1 MSMITI
7 RNLQF
12 QYDAAPEINALYGID
27 LEIRKGECIVLTGES
42 GCGKT
47 TLTRC
52 LNGLIPNF
60 FEGTLTGEILYEGV
74 PVNKLEQYELSRKI
88 GTVFQ
93 DSRSQF
99 FAVNTTDEVA
109 FGCENLAFPTERI
122 NQNVDAAFSRMNID
136 VLRDR
141 SLFGLSSGE
150 KQRLAVASI
159 YAMDTDVI
167 VLDEPT
173 ANLDGE
179 TIQNLR
185 ELLFTLKAEGKT
197 LIISEHRLSW
207 LGGIADR
214 YVYMRKGRIEK
225 IWGAAEA
232 ACLSPDVLREYGLRS
247 IQNVLFPTRKTPARS
262 DANELTCQNLCIYY
276 GKQEIIHDLNFHF
289 TWGEEGRI
297 IGIVGANGSGKTT
310 FSKVLCGLMAPRTGK
325 IHLNG
330 KKMTHRELL
339 KKTYF
344 VMQDADYQLFTE
356 SVTHEMELA
365 ARKNKQKNV
374 RSSKEETTNIL
385 DRFGL
390 AEYSERHPLSLSGG
404 QKQRVTIAA
413 SIAAKSDILVLD
425 EPTSG
430 LDGRNMLR
438 LKNILRELKK
448 QGMLIFIV
456 THDAEFLEG
465 LTDELLTISNKEE
478 NMDKREKQQS
488 PLRGILQFASQRKGL
503 LRISVILSVLSS
515 AFGMVPYAAVA
526 VLLGKAL
533 DNALT
538 IEWAVSL
545 TLVAL
550 AGYFLKHFL
559 YSKSTLCSHKA
570 AYEIIQNIRCAIMR
584 KMSKMSMGTIQEKS
598 SGEFKQLV
606 IDDSGS
612 FVPTSVTAGEF
623 TIFAKTGPAVI
634 KKAGVVVEHTDF
646 VGKYPLTPGRT
657 LSALELSLIP
667 KLPEWY
673 IIPPEVVDIC
683 KHAQKTTGR
692 PMQMRNFLLRGP
704 AGTGKTMGAKAIA
717 AGLGLPYMKYTCSA
731 NTEIFDFTGM
741 IFPETDAVSTG
752 SPELDR
758 EREILKSMG
767 GISYANVAKLMRF
780 PDLDDMDYDPAGVYQ
795 ALTGVENLAATVQD
809 CMSVVLEKV
818 TEKVQALSKRAE
830 TCQSSGQNYTY
841 VETDFVKA
849 LKHGYLVEVQEPSTI
864 IQPGVLVGL
873 NSLLEQEGSIT
884 LPTGEIIRRHPDT
897 VVIVTTNV
905 SYEGCRQMNQSVVD
919 RMSLV
924 KDIELPEPEVMV
936 QRAMAVTGCADE
948 YLVSQMV
955 QVVND
960 MADYC
965 RKNSITDGACGM
977 RSLIDWVIS
986 AEISGDPYLSAKYTV
1001 ISKATADEE
1010 DREAL
1015 ITTILDPMFA
1025 PKRKRTSA

>member
-1 MSMITI
+1 MSVSIN
-7 RNLQF
+7 NLFNYSRSLPVPFDTMTNKKVKVASMYGAKTESTLCGSVIKAVHAMCRCMNGTGEGAVGQIDTNKSVAEYKSSVGPDAYHLVVF
-12 QYDAAPEINALYGID
+12 DAASGSALASVYD
-27 LEIRKGECIVLTGES
+27 KNTE
-42 GCGKT
+42 
-47 TLTRC
+47 
-52 LNGLIPNF
+52 LI
-60 FEGTLTGEILYEGV
+60 
-74 PVNKLEQYELSRKI
+74 EQY
-88 GTVFQ
+88 VAHP
-93 DSRSQF
+93 SQRDGAAIF
-99 FAVNTTDEVA
+99 FA
-109 FGCENLAFPTERI
+109 
-122 NQNVDAAFSRMNID
+122 
-136 VLRDR
+136 
-141 SLFGLSSGE
+141 
-150 KQRLAVASI
+150 
-159 YAMDTDVI
+159 
-167 VLDEPT
+167 
-173 ANLDGE
+173 
-179 TIQNLR
+179 
-185 ELLFTLKAEGKT
+185 
-197 LIISEHRLSW
+197 
-207 LGGIADR
+207 
-214 YVYMRKGRIEK
+214 
-225 IWGAAEA
+225 
-232 ACLSPDVLREYGLRS
+232 
-247 IQNVLFPTRKTPARS
+247 
-262 DANELTCQNLCIYY
+262 
-276 GKQEIIHDLNFHF
+276 
-289 TWGEEGRI
+289 
-297 IGIVGANGSGKTT
+297 
-310 FSKVLCGLMAPRTGK
+310 LMPF
-325 IHLNG
+325 L
-330 KKMTHRELL
+330 M
-339 KKTYF
+339 
-344 VMQDADYQLFTE
+344 
-356 SVTHEMELA
+356 S
-365 ARKNKQKNV
+365 
-374 RSSKEETTNIL
+374 
-385 DRFGL
+385 
-390 AEYSERHPLSLSGG
+390 
-404 QKQRVTIAA
+404 
-413 SIAAKSDILVLD
+413 
-425 EPTSG
+425 
-430 LDGRNMLR
+430 
-438 LKNILRELKK
+438 
-448 QGMLIFIV
+448 
-456 THDAEFLEG
+456 DAEF
-465 LTDELLTISNKEE
+465 DETFQEYYDQFIAGYPDMAKATES
-478 NMDKREKQQS
+478 MA
-488 PLRGILQFASQRKGL
+488 ILC
-503 LRISVILSVLSS
+503 
-515 AFGMVPYAAVA
+515 
-526 VLLGKAL
+526 
-533 DNALT
+533 DNAYRRIKDDTCPAHINITVDKSGNLMR
-538 IEWAVSL
+538 VSQ
-545 TLVAL
+545 
-550 AGYFLKHFL
+550 G
-559 YSKSTLCSHKA
+559 
-570 AYEIIQNIRCAIMR
+570 
-584 KMSKMSMGTIQEKS
+584 
-598 SGEFKQLV
+598 QL
-606 IDDSGS
+606 DSGS

-646 VGKYPLTPGRT
+646 VGKYALTPGRT

-752 SPELDR
+752 SSELDR

-767 GISYANVAKLMRF
+767 GISYANVAKLMRL

-830 TCQSSGQNYTY
+830 NRQSSGQNYTY

-905 SYEGCRQMNQSVVD
+905 SYEGCRSMNQSVVD

>member
-1 MSMITI
+1 MSVSIN
-7 RNLQF
+7 NLFNYSRSLPVPFDTMTNKKVKVASMYGAKTESTLCGSVIKAVHAMCRCMNGTGEGAVGQIDTNKSVAEYKSSVGPDAYHLVVF
-12 QYDAAPEINALYGID
+12 DAASGSALASVYD
-27 LEIRKGECIVLTGES
+27 KNTE
-42 GCGKT
+42 
-47 TLTRC
+47 
-52 LNGLIPNF
+52 LI
-60 FEGTLTGEILYEGV
+60 
-74 PVNKLEQYELSRKI
+74 EQY
-88 GTVFQ
+88 VAHP
-93 DSRSQF
+93 SQRDGAAIF
-99 FAVNTTDEVA
+99 FA
-109 FGCENLAFPTERI
+109 
-122 NQNVDAAFSRMNID
+122 
-136 VLRDR
+136 
-141 SLFGLSSGE
+141 
-150 KQRLAVASI
+150 
-159 YAMDTDVI
+159 
-167 VLDEPT
+167 
-173 ANLDGE
+173 
-179 TIQNLR
+179 
-185 ELLFTLKAEGKT
+185 
-197 LIISEHRLSW
+197 
-207 LGGIADR
+207 
-214 YVYMRKGRIEK
+214 
-225 IWGAAEA
+225 
-232 ACLSPDVLREYGLRS
+232 
-247 IQNVLFPTRKTPARS
+247 
-262 DANELTCQNLCIYY
+262 
-276 GKQEIIHDLNFHF
+276 
-289 TWGEEGRI
+289 
-297 IGIVGANGSGKTT
+297 
-310 FSKVLCGLMAPRTGK
+310 LMPF
-325 IHLNG
+325 L
-330 KKMTHRELL
+330 M
-339 KKTYF
+339 
-344 VMQDADYQLFTE
+344 
-356 SVTHEMELA
+356 S
-365 ARKNKQKNV
+365 
-374 RSSKEETTNIL
+374 
-385 DRFGL
+385 
-390 AEYSERHPLSLSGG
+390 
-404 QKQRVTIAA
+404 
-413 SIAAKSDILVLD
+413 
-425 EPTSG
+425 
-430 LDGRNMLR
+430 
-438 LKNILRELKK
+438 
-448 QGMLIFIV
+448 
-456 THDAEFLEG
+456 DAEF
-465 LTDELLTISNKEE
+465 DETFQEYYDQFIAGYPDMAKATES
-478 NMDKREKQQS
+478 MA
-488 PLRGILQFASQRKGL
+488 ILC
-503 LRISVILSVLSS
+503 
-515 AFGMVPYAAVA
+515 
-526 VLLGKAL
+526 
-533 DNALT
+533 DNAYRRIKDDTCPAHINITVDKSGNLMR
-538 IEWAVSL
+538 VSQ
-545 TLVAL
+545 
-550 AGYFLKHFL
+550 G
-559 YSKSTLCSHKA
+559 
-570 AYEIIQNIRCAIMR
+570 
-584 KMSKMSMGTIQEKS
+584 
-598 SGEFKQLV
+598 QL
-606 IDDSGS
+606 DSGS

-752 SPELDR
+752 SSELDR

-767 GISYANVAKLMRF
+767 GISYANVAKLMRL

-830 TCQSSGQNYTY
+830 NRQSSGQNYTY

-977 RSLIDWVIS
+977 RSLIDWAIS

>member
-1 MSMITI
+1 MSVSIN
-7 RNLQF
+7 NLF
-12 QYDAAPEINALYGID
+12 NY
-27 LEIRKGECIVLTGES
+27 
-42 GCGKT
+42 
-47 TLTRC
+47 
-52 LNGLIPNF
+52 
-60 FEGTLTGEILYEGV
+60 
-74 PVNKLEQYELSRKI
+74 
-88 GTVFQ
+88 
-93 DSRSQF
+93 SRSLPVPF
-99 FAVNTTDEVA
+99 DTMTNKKV
-109 FGCENLAFPTERI
+109 
-122 NQNVDAAFSRMNID
+122 
-136 VLRDR
+136 
-141 SLFGLSSGE
+141 
-150 KQRLAVASI
+150 KVASM
-159 YAMDTDVI
+159 YGA
-167 VLDEPT
+167 
-173 ANLDGE
+173 
-179 TIQNLR
+179 
-185 ELLFTLKAEGKT
+185 KT
-197 LIISEHRLSW
+197 E
-207 LGGIADR
+207 
-214 YVYMRKGRIEK
+214 
-225 IWGAAEA
+225 
-232 ACLSPDVLREYGLRS
+232 
-247 IQNVLFPTRKTPARS
+247 
-262 DANELTCQNLCIYY
+262 
-276 GKQEIIHDLNFHF
+276 
-289 TWGEEGRI
+289 
-297 IGIVGANGSGKTT
+297 
-310 FSKVLCGLMAPRTGK
+310 
-325 IHLNG
+325 
-330 KKMTHRELL
+330 
-339 KKTYF
+339 
-344 VMQDADYQLFTE
+344 
-356 SVTHEMELA
+356 
-365 ARKNKQKNV
+365 
-374 RSSKEETTNIL
+374 
-385 DRFGL
+385 
-390 AEYSERHPLSLSGG
+390 
-404 QKQRVTIAA
+404 
-413 SIAAKSDILVLD
+413 
-425 EPTSG
+425 
-430 LDGRNMLR
+430 
-438 LKNILRELKK
+438 
-448 QGMLIFIV
+448 
-456 THDAEFLEG
+456 
-465 LTDELLTISNKEE
+465 
-478 NMDKREKQQS
+478 
-488 PLRGILQFASQRKGL
+488 
-503 LRISVILSVLSS
+503 
-515 AFGMVPYAAVA
+515 
-526 VLLGKAL
+526 
-533 DNALT
+533 
-538 IEWAVSL
+538 
-545 TLVAL
+545 
-550 AGYFLKHFL
+550 
-559 YSKSTLCSHKA
+559 STLCGSVIKA
-570 AYEIIQNIRCAIMR
+570 VHAMCRCMN
-584 KMSKMSMGTIQEKS
+584 GTGEGAVGQIDTNKSVAEYKS
-598 SGEFKQLV
+598 SVGPDAYHLVVFDAASGSALASVYDKNTELIEQYVAHPSQRDGAAIFFALMPFLMSDVEFDETFQEYYDQFIAGYPDMAKATESMAILCDNAYRRIKDDTCPAHINITVDKSGNLMRVSQGQL
-606 IDDSGS
+606 DSGS

-752 SPELDR
+752 CSELDR

-767 GISYANVAKLMRF
+767 GISYANVAKLMRL

-809 CMSVVLEKV
+809 CLSVVLEKV

-830 TCQSSGQNYTY
+830 NRQSSGQNYTY

>member
-1 MSMITI
+1 MSVSIN
-7 RNLQF
+7 NLFNYSRSLPVPFDTMTNKKVKVASMYGAKTEATLCGSVIKAVHAMCRGMNGTGEGAGGQIDANKSVAEYKSSVGPDAYHLVVF
-12 QYDAAPEINALYGID
+12 DAASGSALASVYD
-27 LEIRKGECIVLTGES
+27 KNTE
-42 GCGKT
+42 
-47 TLTRC
+47 
-52 LNGLIPNF
+52 LI
-60 FEGTLTGEILYEGV
+60 
-74 PVNKLEQYELSRKI
+74 EQY
-88 GTVFQ
+88 VAHP
-93 DSRSQF
+93 SQRDGAAIF
-99 FAVNTTDEVA
+99 FA
-109 FGCENLAFPTERI
+109 
-122 NQNVDAAFSRMNID
+122 
-136 VLRDR
+136 
-141 SLFGLSSGE
+141 
-150 KQRLAVASI
+150 
-159 YAMDTDVI
+159 
-167 VLDEPT
+167 
-173 ANLDGE
+173 
-179 TIQNLR
+179 
-185 ELLFTLKAEGKT
+185 
-197 LIISEHRLSW
+197 
-207 LGGIADR
+207 
-214 YVYMRKGRIEK
+214 
-225 IWGAAEA
+225 
-232 ACLSPDVLREYGLRS
+232 
-247 IQNVLFPTRKTPARS
+247 
-262 DANELTCQNLCIYY
+262 
-276 GKQEIIHDLNFHF
+276 
-289 TWGEEGRI
+289 
-297 IGIVGANGSGKTT
+297 
-310 FSKVLCGLMAPRTGK
+310 LMPF
-325 IHLNG
+325 L
-330 KKMTHRELL
+330 M
-339 KKTYF
+339 
-344 VMQDADYQLFTE
+344 
-356 SVTHEMELA
+356 S
-365 ARKNKQKNV
+365 
-374 RSSKEETTNIL
+374 
-385 DRFGL
+385 
-390 AEYSERHPLSLSGG
+390 
-404 QKQRVTIAA
+404 
-413 SIAAKSDILVLD
+413 
-425 EPTSG
+425 
-430 LDGRNMLR
+430 
-438 LKNILRELKK
+438 
-448 QGMLIFIV
+448 
-456 THDAEFLEG
+456 DAEF
-465 LTDELLTISNKEE
+465 DETFQEYYDQFIAGYPDMAKATES
-478 NMDKREKQQS
+478 MA
-488 PLRGILQFASQRKGL
+488 ILC
-503 LRISVILSVLSS
+503 
-515 AFGMVPYAAVA
+515 
-526 VLLGKAL
+526 
-533 DNALT
+533 DNAYRRIKDDTCPAHINITVDKSGNLMR
-538 IEWAVSL
+538 VSQ
-545 TLVAL
+545 
-550 AGYFLKHFL
+550 G
-559 YSKSTLCSHKA
+559 
-570 AYEIIQNIRCAIMR
+570 QR
-584 KMSKMSMGTIQEKS
+584 
-598 SGEFKQLV
+598 
-606 IDDSGS
+606 DSGS
-612 FVPTSVTAGEF
+612 FVPSSVTAGEF

-634 KKAGVVVEHTDF
+634 KKADVVVEHTDF

-767 GISYANVAKLMRF
+767 GISYANVAKLLRL

-830 TCQSSGQNYTY
+830 NRQSSGQNYTY

-849 LKHGYLVEVQEPSTI
+849 VKHGYLVEVQEPSTI
-864 IQPGVLVGL
+864 NQPGVLVGL

-924 KDIELPEPEVMV
+924 KDIDLPEPEVMV

>member
-1 MSMITI
+1 MSVSIN
-7 RNLQF
+7 NLFNYSRSLPVPFDTMTNKKVKVASMYGAKTESTLCGSVIKAVHAMCRCMNGTGEGAVGQIDTNKSVAEYKSSVGPDAYHLVVF
-12 QYDAAPEINALYGID
+12 DAASGSALASVYD
-27 LEIRKGECIVLTGES
+27 KNTE
-42 GCGKT
+42 
-47 TLTRC
+47 
-52 LNGLIPNF
+52 LI
-60 FEGTLTGEILYEGV
+60 
-74 PVNKLEQYELSRKI
+74 EQY
-88 GTVFQ
+88 VAHP
-93 DSRSQF
+93 SQRDGAAIF
-99 FAVNTTDEVA
+99 FA
-109 FGCENLAFPTERI
+109 
-122 NQNVDAAFSRMNID
+122 
-136 VLRDR
+136 
-141 SLFGLSSGE
+141 
-150 KQRLAVASI
+150 
-159 YAMDTDVI
+159 
-167 VLDEPT
+167 
-173 ANLDGE
+173 
-179 TIQNLR
+179 
-185 ELLFTLKAEGKT
+185 
-197 LIISEHRLSW
+197 
-207 LGGIADR
+207 
-214 YVYMRKGRIEK
+214 
-225 IWGAAEA
+225 
-232 ACLSPDVLREYGLRS
+232 
-247 IQNVLFPTRKTPARS
+247 
-262 DANELTCQNLCIYY
+262 
-276 GKQEIIHDLNFHF
+276 
-289 TWGEEGRI
+289 
-297 IGIVGANGSGKTT
+297 
-310 FSKVLCGLMAPRTGK
+310 LMPF
-325 IHLNG
+325 L
-330 KKMTHRELL
+330 M
-339 KKTYF
+339 
-344 VMQDADYQLFTE
+344 
-356 SVTHEMELA
+356 S
-365 ARKNKQKNV
+365 
-374 RSSKEETTNIL
+374 
-385 DRFGL
+385 
-390 AEYSERHPLSLSGG
+390 
-404 QKQRVTIAA
+404 
-413 SIAAKSDILVLD
+413 
-425 EPTSG
+425 
-430 LDGRNMLR
+430 
-438 LKNILRELKK
+438 
-448 QGMLIFIV
+448 
-456 THDAEFLEG
+456 DAEF
-465 LTDELLTISNKEE
+465 DETFQEYYDQFIAGYPDMAKATES
-478 NMDKREKQQS
+478 MA
-488 PLRGILQFASQRKGL
+488 ILC
-503 LRISVILSVLSS
+503 
-515 AFGMVPYAAVA
+515 
-526 VLLGKAL
+526 
-533 DNALT
+533 DNAYRRIKDDTCPAHINITVDKSGNLMG
-538 IEWAVSL
+538 VSQ
-545 TLVAL
+545 
-550 AGYFLKHFL
+550 G
-559 YSKSTLCSHKA
+559 
-570 AYEIIQNIRCAIMR
+570 
-584 KMSKMSMGTIQEKS
+584 
-598 SGEFKQLV
+598 QL
-606 IDDSGS
+606 DSGS

-752 SPELDR
+752 SSELDR

-767 GISYANVAKLMRF
+767 GISYANVAKLMRL

-830 TCQSSGQNYTY
+830 NRQSSGQNYTY

>member
-1 MSMITI
+1 MSVSINNLFNYSRSLPVPFDTITNKKVKVASMYGAKTESTLCGSVI
-7 RNLQF
+7 KAVHAMCRCMNGTGEGAVGQIDTNKSVAEYKSSVGPDAYHLVVF
-12 QYDAAPEINALYGID
+12 DAASGSALASVYD
-27 LEIRKGECIVLTGES
+27 KNTE
-42 GCGKT
+42 
-47 TLTRC
+47 
-52 LNGLIPNF
+52 LI
-60 FEGTLTGEILYEGV
+60 
-74 PVNKLEQYELSRKI
+74 EQY
-88 GTVFQ
+88 VAHP
-93 DSRSQF
+93 SQRDGAAIF
-99 FAVNTTDEVA
+99 FA
-109 FGCENLAFPTERI
+109 
-122 NQNVDAAFSRMNID
+122 
-136 VLRDR
+136 
-141 SLFGLSSGE
+141 
-150 KQRLAVASI
+150 
-159 YAMDTDVI
+159 
-167 VLDEPT
+167 
-173 ANLDGE
+173 
-179 TIQNLR
+179 
-185 ELLFTLKAEGKT
+185 
-197 LIISEHRLSW
+197 
-207 LGGIADR
+207 
-214 YVYMRKGRIEK
+214 
-225 IWGAAEA
+225 
-232 ACLSPDVLREYGLRS
+232 
-247 IQNVLFPTRKTPARS
+247 
-262 DANELTCQNLCIYY
+262 
-276 GKQEIIHDLNFHF
+276 
-289 TWGEEGRI
+289 
-297 IGIVGANGSGKTT
+297 
-310 FSKVLCGLMAPRTGK
+310 LMPF
-325 IHLNG
+325 L
-330 KKMTHRELL
+330 M
-339 KKTYF
+339 
-344 VMQDADYQLFTE
+344 
-356 SVTHEMELA
+356 S
-365 ARKNKQKNV
+365 
-374 RSSKEETTNIL
+374 
-385 DRFGL
+385 
-390 AEYSERHPLSLSGG
+390 
-404 QKQRVTIAA
+404 
-413 SIAAKSDILVLD
+413 
-425 EPTSG
+425 
-430 LDGRNMLR
+430 
-438 LKNILRELKK
+438 
-448 QGMLIFIV
+448 
-456 THDAEFLEG
+456 DAEF
-465 LTDELLTISNKEE
+465 DETFQEYYDQFIAGYPDMAKATES
-478 NMDKREKQQS
+478 MA
-488 PLRGILQFASQRKGL
+488 ILC
-503 LRISVILSVLSS
+503 
-515 AFGMVPYAAVA
+515 
-526 VLLGKAL
+526 
-533 DNALT
+533 DNAYRRIKDDTCPAHINITVDKSGNLMR
-538 IEWAVSL
+538 VSQ
-545 TLVAL
+545 
-550 AGYFLKHFL
+550 G
-559 YSKSTLCSHKA
+559 
-570 AYEIIQNIRCAIMR
+570 
-584 KMSKMSMGTIQEKS
+584 
-598 SGEFKQLV
+598 QL
-606 IDDSGS
+606 DSGS

-752 SPELDR
+752 SLELDR

-767 GISYANVAKLMRF
+767 GISYANVAKLMRL

-830 TCQSSGQNYTY
+830 NRQSSGQNYTY

>member
-1 MSMITI
+1 MSVSIN
-7 RNLQF
+7 NLFNYSRSLPVPFDTMTNKKVKVASMYGAKTESTLCGSVIKAVHAMCRCMNGTGEGAVGQIDTNKGVAEYKSSVGPDAYHLVVF
-12 QYDAAPEINALYGID
+12 DAASGSALASVYD
-27 LEIRKGECIVLTGES
+27 KNTE
-42 GCGKT
+42 
-47 TLTRC
+47 
-52 LNGLIPNF
+52 LI
-60 FEGTLTGEILYEGV
+60 
-74 PVNKLEQYELSRKI
+74 EQY
-88 GTVFQ
+88 VAHP
-93 DSRSQF
+93 SQRDGAAIF
-99 FAVNTTDEVA
+99 FA
-109 FGCENLAFPTERI
+109 
-122 NQNVDAAFSRMNID
+122 
-136 VLRDR
+136 
-141 SLFGLSSGE
+141 
-150 KQRLAVASI
+150 
-159 YAMDTDVI
+159 
-167 VLDEPT
+167 
-173 ANLDGE
+173 
-179 TIQNLR
+179 
-185 ELLFTLKAEGKT
+185 
-197 LIISEHRLSW
+197 
-207 LGGIADR
+207 
-214 YVYMRKGRIEK
+214 
-225 IWGAAEA
+225 
-232 ACLSPDVLREYGLRS
+232 
-247 IQNVLFPTRKTPARS
+247 
-262 DANELTCQNLCIYY
+262 
-276 GKQEIIHDLNFHF
+276 
-289 TWGEEGRI
+289 
-297 IGIVGANGSGKTT
+297 
-310 FSKVLCGLMAPRTGK
+310 LMPF
-325 IHLNG
+325 L
-330 KKMTHRELL
+330 M
-339 KKTYF
+339 
-344 VMQDADYQLFTE
+344 
-356 SVTHEMELA
+356 S
-365 ARKNKQKNV
+365 
-374 RSSKEETTNIL
+374 
-385 DRFGL
+385 
-390 AEYSERHPLSLSGG
+390 
-404 QKQRVTIAA
+404 
-413 SIAAKSDILVLD
+413 
-425 EPTSG
+425 
-430 LDGRNMLR
+430 
-438 LKNILRELKK
+438 
-448 QGMLIFIV
+448 
-456 THDAEFLEG
+456 DAEF
-465 LTDELLTISNKEE
+465 DETFQEYYDQFIAGYPDMAKATES
-478 NMDKREKQQS
+478 MA
-488 PLRGILQFASQRKGL
+488 ILC
-503 LRISVILSVLSS
+503 
-515 AFGMVPYAAVA
+515 
-526 VLLGKAL
+526 
-533 DNALT
+533 DNAYRRIKDDTCPAHINITVDKSGNLMR
-538 IEWAVSL
+538 VSQ
-545 TLVAL
+545 
-550 AGYFLKHFL
+550 G
-559 YSKSTLCSHKA
+559 
-570 AYEIIQNIRCAIMR
+570 
-584 KMSKMSMGTIQEKS
+584 
-598 SGEFKQLV
+598 QL
-606 IDDSGS
+606 DSGS

-767 GISYANVAKLMRF
+767 GISYANVAKLMRL

-830 TCQSSGQNYTY
+830 NRQSSGQNYTY

-960 MADYC
+960 MVDYC

>member
-1 MSMITI
+1 MSVSIN
-7 RNLQF
+7 NLFNYSRSLPVPFDTMTNKKVKVASMYGAKTESTLCGSVIKAVHAVCRCMNGTGEGAVGQIDTNKSVAEYKSSVGPDAYHLVVF
-12 QYDAAPEINALYGID
+12 DAASGSALASVYD
-27 LEIRKGECIVLTGES
+27 KNTE
-42 GCGKT
+42 
-47 TLTRC
+47 
-52 LNGLIPNF
+52 LI
-60 FEGTLTGEILYEGV
+60 
-74 PVNKLEQYELSRKI
+74 EQY
-88 GTVFQ
+88 VAHP
-93 DSRSQF
+93 SQRDGAAIF
-99 FAVNTTDEVA
+99 FA
-109 FGCENLAFPTERI
+109 
-122 NQNVDAAFSRMNID
+122 
-136 VLRDR
+136 
-141 SLFGLSSGE
+141 
-150 KQRLAVASI
+150 
-159 YAMDTDVI
+159 
-167 VLDEPT
+167 
-173 ANLDGE
+173 
-179 TIQNLR
+179 
-185 ELLFTLKAEGKT
+185 
-197 LIISEHRLSW
+197 
-207 LGGIADR
+207 
-214 YVYMRKGRIEK
+214 
-225 IWGAAEA
+225 
-232 ACLSPDVLREYGLRS
+232 
-247 IQNVLFPTRKTPARS
+247 
-262 DANELTCQNLCIYY
+262 
-276 GKQEIIHDLNFHF
+276 
-289 TWGEEGRI
+289 
-297 IGIVGANGSGKTT
+297 
-310 FSKVLCGLMAPRTGK
+310 LMPF
-325 IHLNG
+325 L
-330 KKMTHRELL
+330 M
-339 KKTYF
+339 
-344 VMQDADYQLFTE
+344 
-356 SVTHEMELA
+356 S
-365 ARKNKQKNV
+365 
-374 RSSKEETTNIL
+374 
-385 DRFGL
+385 
-390 AEYSERHPLSLSGG
+390 
-404 QKQRVTIAA
+404 
-413 SIAAKSDILVLD
+413 
-425 EPTSG
+425 
-430 LDGRNMLR
+430 
-438 LKNILRELKK
+438 
-448 QGMLIFIV
+448 
-456 THDAEFLEG
+456 DAEF
-465 LTDELLTISNKEE
+465 DETFQAYYDQFIAGYPDMAKATES
-478 NMDKREKQQS
+478 MA
-488 PLRGILQFASQRKGL
+488 ILC
-503 LRISVILSVLSS
+503 
-515 AFGMVPYAAVA
+515 
-526 VLLGKAL
+526 
-533 DNALT
+533 DNAYRRIKDDTCPAHINITVDKSGNLMR
-538 IEWAVSL
+538 VSQ
-545 TLVAL
+545 
-550 AGYFLKHFL
+550 G
-559 YSKSTLCSHKA
+559 
-570 AYEIIQNIRCAIMR
+570 
-584 KMSKMSMGTIQEKS
+584 
-598 SGEFKQLV
+598 QL
-606 IDDSGS
+606 DSGS

-767 GISYANVAKLMRF
+767 GISYANVAKLLRL

-830 TCQSSGQNYTY
+830 NRQSSGQNYTY

>member
-1 MSMITI
+1 MSVSIN
-7 RNLQF
+7 NLF
-12 QYDAAPEINALYGID
+12 NY
-27 LEIRKGECIVLTGES
+27 
-42 GCGKT
+42 
-47 TLTRC
+47 
-52 LNGLIPNF
+52 
-60 FEGTLTGEILYEGV
+60 
-74 PVNKLEQYELSRKI
+74 
-88 GTVFQ
+88 
-93 DSRSQF
+93 SRSLPVPF
-99 FAVNTTDEVA
+99 DTMTNKKV
-109 FGCENLAFPTERI
+109 
-122 NQNVDAAFSRMNID
+122 
-136 VLRDR
+136 
-141 SLFGLSSGE
+141 
-150 KQRLAVASI
+150 KVASM
-159 YAMDTDVI
+159 YGA
-167 VLDEPT
+167 
-173 ANLDGE
+173 
-179 TIQNLR
+179 
-185 ELLFTLKAEGKT
+185 KT
-197 LIISEHRLSW
+197 E
-207 LGGIADR
+207 
-214 YVYMRKGRIEK
+214 
-225 IWGAAEA
+225 
-232 ACLSPDVLREYGLRS
+232 
-247 IQNVLFPTRKTPARS
+247 
-262 DANELTCQNLCIYY
+262 
-276 GKQEIIHDLNFHF
+276 
-289 TWGEEGRI
+289 
-297 IGIVGANGSGKTT
+297 
-310 FSKVLCGLMAPRTGK
+310 
-325 IHLNG
+325 
-330 KKMTHRELL
+330 
-339 KKTYF
+339 
-344 VMQDADYQLFTE
+344 
-356 SVTHEMELA
+356 
-365 ARKNKQKNV
+365 
-374 RSSKEETTNIL
+374 
-385 DRFGL
+385 
-390 AEYSERHPLSLSGG
+390 
-404 QKQRVTIAA
+404 
-413 SIAAKSDILVLD
+413 
-425 EPTSG
+425 
-430 LDGRNMLR
+430 
-438 LKNILRELKK
+438 
-448 QGMLIFIV
+448 
-456 THDAEFLEG
+456 
-465 LTDELLTISNKEE
+465 
-478 NMDKREKQQS
+478 
-488 PLRGILQFASQRKGL
+488 
-503 LRISVILSVLSS
+503 
-515 AFGMVPYAAVA
+515 
-526 VLLGKAL
+526 
-533 DNALT
+533 
-538 IEWAVSL
+538 
-545 TLVAL
+545 
-550 AGYFLKHFL
+550 
-559 YSKSTLCSHKA
+559 STLCGSVIKA
-570 AYEIIQNIRCAIMR
+570 VHAMCRCMN
-584 KMSKMSMGTIQEKS
+584 GTGEGAVGQIDTNKSVAEYKS
-598 SGEFKQLV
+598 SVGPDAYHLVVFDAASGSALASVYDKNTELIEQYVAHPSQRDGAAIFFALMPFLMSDVEFDETFQEYYDQFIAGYPDMAKATESMAILCDNAYRRIKDDTCPAHINITVDKSGNLMRVSQGQL
-606 IDDSGS
+606 DSGS

-704 AGTGKTMGAKAIA
+704 AGTGKTMGAKTIA

-752 SPELDR
+752 SSELDR

-767 GISYANVAKLMRF
+767 GISYANVAKLMRL
-780 PDLDDMDYDPAGVYQ
+780 PELDDMDYDPAGVYQ

-830 TCQSSGQNYTY
+830 NRQSSGQNYTY

-924 KDIELPEPEVMV
+924 KDIDLPEPEVMV

>member
-1 MSMITI
+1 MSVSIN
-7 RNLQF
+7 NLFNYSRSLPVPFDTMTNKKVKVASMYGAKTESTLCGSVIKAVHAMCRCMNGTGEGAVGQIDTNKSVAEYKSSVGPDAYHIVVF
-12 QYDAAPEINALYGID
+12 DAASGSALASVYD
-27 LEIRKGECIVLTGES
+27 KNTE
-42 GCGKT
+42 
-47 TLTRC
+47 
-52 LNGLIPNF
+52 LI
-60 FEGTLTGEILYEGV
+60 
-74 PVNKLEQYELSRKI
+74 EQY
-88 GTVFQ
+88 VAHP
-93 DSRSQF
+93 SQRDGAAIF
-99 FAVNTTDEVA
+99 FA
-109 FGCENLAFPTERI
+109 
-122 NQNVDAAFSRMNID
+122 
-136 VLRDR
+136 
-141 SLFGLSSGE
+141 
-150 KQRLAVASI
+150 
-159 YAMDTDVI
+159 
-167 VLDEPT
+167 
-173 ANLDGE
+173 
-179 TIQNLR
+179 
-185 ELLFTLKAEGKT
+185 
-197 LIISEHRLSW
+197 
-207 LGGIADR
+207 
-214 YVYMRKGRIEK
+214 
-225 IWGAAEA
+225 
-232 ACLSPDVLREYGLRS
+232 
-247 IQNVLFPTRKTPARS
+247 
-262 DANELTCQNLCIYY
+262 
-276 GKQEIIHDLNFHF
+276 
-289 TWGEEGRI
+289 
-297 IGIVGANGSGKTT
+297 
-310 FSKVLCGLMAPRTGK
+310 LMPF
-325 IHLNG
+325 L
-330 KKMTHRELL
+330 M
-339 KKTYF
+339 
-344 VMQDADYQLFTE
+344 
-356 SVTHEMELA
+356 S
-365 ARKNKQKNV
+365 
-374 RSSKEETTNIL
+374 
-385 DRFGL
+385 
-390 AEYSERHPLSLSGG
+390 
-404 QKQRVTIAA
+404 
-413 SIAAKSDILVLD
+413 
-425 EPTSG
+425 
-430 LDGRNMLR
+430 
-438 LKNILRELKK
+438 
-448 QGMLIFIV
+448 
-456 THDAEFLEG
+456 DAEF
-465 LTDELLTISNKEE
+465 DETFQEYYDQFIAGYPDMAKATES
-478 NMDKREKQQS
+478 MA
-488 PLRGILQFASQRKGL
+488 ILC
-503 LRISVILSVLSS
+503 
-515 AFGMVPYAAVA
+515 
-526 VLLGKAL
+526 
-533 DNALT
+533 DNAYRRIKDDTCPAHINITVDKSGNLMR
-538 IEWAVSL
+538 VSQ
-545 TLVAL
+545 
-550 AGYFLKHFL
+550 G
-559 YSKSTLCSHKA
+559 
-570 AYEIIQNIRCAIMR
+570 
-584 KMSKMSMGTIQEKS
+584 
-598 SGEFKQLV
+598 QL
-606 IDDSGS
+606 DSGS

-752 SPELDR
+752 SSELDR

-767 GISYANVAKLMRF
+767 GISYANVAKLLRL

-830 TCQSSGQNYTY
+830 NRQSSGQNYTY

>member
-1 MSMITI
+1 MSVSIN
-7 RNLQF
+7 NLFNYSRSLPVPFDTMTNKKVKVASMYGAKTESTLCGSVIKAVHAMCRCMNGTGEGAVGQIDTNKSVAEYKSSVGPDAYHLVVF
-12 QYDAAPEINALYGID
+12 DAASGSALASVYD
-27 LEIRKGECIVLTGES
+27 KNTE
-42 GCGKT
+42 
-47 TLTRC
+47 
-52 LNGLIPNF
+52 LI
-60 FEGTLTGEILYEGV
+60 
-74 PVNKLEQYELSRKI
+74 EQY
-88 GTVFQ
+88 VAHP
-93 DSRSQF
+93 SQRDGAAIF
-99 FAVNTTDEVA
+99 FA
-109 FGCENLAFPTERI
+109 
-122 NQNVDAAFSRMNID
+122 
-136 VLRDR
+136 
-141 SLFGLSSGE
+141 
-150 KQRLAVASI
+150 
-159 YAMDTDVI
+159 
-167 VLDEPT
+167 
-173 ANLDGE
+173 
-179 TIQNLR
+179 
-185 ELLFTLKAEGKT
+185 
-197 LIISEHRLSW
+197 
-207 LGGIADR
+207 
-214 YVYMRKGRIEK
+214 
-225 IWGAAEA
+225 
-232 ACLSPDVLREYGLRS
+232 
-247 IQNVLFPTRKTPARS
+247 
-262 DANELTCQNLCIYY
+262 
-276 GKQEIIHDLNFHF
+276 
-289 TWGEEGRI
+289 
-297 IGIVGANGSGKTT
+297 
-310 FSKVLCGLMAPRTGK
+310 LMPF
-325 IHLNG
+325 L
-330 KKMTHRELL
+330 M
-339 KKTYF
+339 
-344 VMQDADYQLFTE
+344 
-356 SVTHEMELA
+356 S
-365 ARKNKQKNV
+365 
-374 RSSKEETTNIL
+374 
-385 DRFGL
+385 
-390 AEYSERHPLSLSGG
+390 
-404 QKQRVTIAA
+404 
-413 SIAAKSDILVLD
+413 
-425 EPTSG
+425 
-430 LDGRNMLR
+430 
-438 LKNILRELKK
+438 
-448 QGMLIFIV
+448 
-456 THDAEFLEG
+456 DAEF
-465 LTDELLTISNKEE
+465 DETFQEYYDQFIAGYPDMAKATES
-478 NMDKREKQQS
+478 MA
-488 PLRGILQFASQRKGL
+488 ILC
-503 LRISVILSVLSS
+503 
-515 AFGMVPYAAVA
+515 
-526 VLLGKAL
+526 
-533 DNALT
+533 DNAYRRIKDDTCPAHINITVDKSGNLMR
-538 IEWAVSL
+538 VSQ
-545 TLVAL
+545 
-550 AGYFLKHFL
+550 G
-559 YSKSTLCSHKA
+559 
-570 AYEIIQNIRCAIMR
+570 
-584 KMSKMSMGTIQEKS
+584 
-598 SGEFKQLV
+598 QL
-606 IDDSGS
+606 DSGS

-646 VGKYPLTPGRT
+646 IGKYPLTPGRT

-830 TCQSSGQNYTY
+830 NRQSSGQNYTY

>member
-1 MSMITI
+1 MSVSIN
-7 RNLQF
+7 NLF
-12 QYDAAPEINALYGID
+12 NY
-27 LEIRKGECIVLTGES
+27 
-42 GCGKT
+42 
-47 TLTRC
+47 
-52 LNGLIPNF
+52 
-60 FEGTLTGEILYEGV
+60 
-74 PVNKLEQYELSRKI
+74 
-88 GTVFQ
+88 
-93 DSRSQF
+93 SRSLPVPF
-99 FAVNTTDEVA
+99 DTMTNKKV
-109 FGCENLAFPTERI
+109 
-122 NQNVDAAFSRMNID
+122 
-136 VLRDR
+136 
-141 SLFGLSSGE
+141 
-150 KQRLAVASI
+150 KVASM
-159 YAMDTDVI
+159 YGA
-167 VLDEPT
+167 
-173 ANLDGE
+173 
-179 TIQNLR
+179 
-185 ELLFTLKAEGKT
+185 KT
-197 LIISEHRLSW
+197 E
-207 LGGIADR
+207 
-214 YVYMRKGRIEK
+214 
-225 IWGAAEA
+225 
-232 ACLSPDVLREYGLRS
+232 
-247 IQNVLFPTRKTPARS
+247 
-262 DANELTCQNLCIYY
+262 
-276 GKQEIIHDLNFHF
+276 
-289 TWGEEGRI
+289 
-297 IGIVGANGSGKTT
+297 
-310 FSKVLCGLMAPRTGK
+310 
-325 IHLNG
+325 
-330 KKMTHRELL
+330 
-339 KKTYF
+339 
-344 VMQDADYQLFTE
+344 
-356 SVTHEMELA
+356 
-365 ARKNKQKNV
+365 
-374 RSSKEETTNIL
+374 
-385 DRFGL
+385 
-390 AEYSERHPLSLSGG
+390 
-404 QKQRVTIAA
+404 
-413 SIAAKSDILVLD
+413 
-425 EPTSG
+425 
-430 LDGRNMLR
+430 
-438 LKNILRELKK
+438 
-448 QGMLIFIV
+448 
-456 THDAEFLEG
+456 
-465 LTDELLTISNKEE
+465 
-478 NMDKREKQQS
+478 
-488 PLRGILQFASQRKGL
+488 
-503 LRISVILSVLSS
+503 
-515 AFGMVPYAAVA
+515 
-526 VLLGKAL
+526 
-533 DNALT
+533 
-538 IEWAVSL
+538 
-545 TLVAL
+545 
-550 AGYFLKHFL
+550 
-559 YSKSTLCSHKA
+559 STLCGSVIKA
-570 AYEIIQNIRCAIMR
+570 VHAMCRCMN
-584 KMSKMSMGTIQEKS
+584 GTGEGAVGQIDTNKSVAEYKS
-598 SGEFKQLV
+598 SVGPDAYHLVVFDAASGSALASVYDKNTELIEQYVAHPSQRDGAAIFFALMPFLMSDVEFDETFQEYYDQFIAGYPDMAKATESMAILCDNAYRRIKDDTCPAHINITVDKSGNLMRVSQGQL
-606 IDDSGS
+606 DSGS

-623 TIFAKTGPAVI
+623 TIFSKTGPAVI

-767 GISYANVAKLMRF
+767 GISYANVAKLMRL

-830 TCQSSGQNYTY
+830 NRQSSGQNYTY

-905 SYEGCRQMNQSVVD
+905 SYEGCRSMNQSVVD

>member
-1 MSMITI
+1 MSVSIN
-7 RNLQF
+7 NLFNYSRSLPVPFDTMTNKKVKVASMYGAKTESTLCGSVIKAVHAMCRCMNGTGEGAVGQIDTNKSVAEYKSSVGPDAYHLVVF
-12 QYDAAPEINALYGID
+12 DAASGSALASVYD
-27 LEIRKGECIVLTGES
+27 KNTE
-42 GCGKT
+42 
-47 TLTRC
+47 
-52 LNGLIPNF
+52 LI
-60 FEGTLTGEILYEGV
+60 
-74 PVNKLEQYELSRKI
+74 EQY
-88 GTVFQ
+88 VAHP
-93 DSRSQF
+93 SQRDGAAIF
-99 FAVNTTDEVA
+99 FA
-109 FGCENLAFPTERI
+109 
-122 NQNVDAAFSRMNID
+122 
-136 VLRDR
+136 
-141 SLFGLSSGE
+141 
-150 KQRLAVASI
+150 
-159 YAMDTDVI
+159 
-167 VLDEPT
+167 
-173 ANLDGE
+173 
-179 TIQNLR
+179 
-185 ELLFTLKAEGKT
+185 
-197 LIISEHRLSW
+197 
-207 LGGIADR
+207 
-214 YVYMRKGRIEK
+214 
-225 IWGAAEA
+225 
-232 ACLSPDVLREYGLRS
+232 
-247 IQNVLFPTRKTPARS
+247 
-262 DANELTCQNLCIYY
+262 
-276 GKQEIIHDLNFHF
+276 
-289 TWGEEGRI
+289 
-297 IGIVGANGSGKTT
+297 
-310 FSKVLCGLMAPRTGK
+310 LMPF
-325 IHLNG
+325 L
-330 KKMTHRELL
+330 M
-339 KKTYF
+339 
-344 VMQDADYQLFTE
+344 
-356 SVTHEMELA
+356 S
-365 ARKNKQKNV
+365 
-374 RSSKEETTNIL
+374 
-385 DRFGL
+385 
-390 AEYSERHPLSLSGG
+390 
-404 QKQRVTIAA
+404 
-413 SIAAKSDILVLD
+413 
-425 EPTSG
+425 
-430 LDGRNMLR
+430 
-438 LKNILRELKK
+438 
-448 QGMLIFIV
+448 
-456 THDAEFLEG
+456 DAEF
-465 LTDELLTISNKEE
+465 DETFQEYYDQFIAGYPDMAKATES
-478 NMDKREKQQS
+478 MA
-488 PLRGILQFASQRKGL
+488 ILC
-503 LRISVILSVLSS
+503 
-515 AFGMVPYAAVA
+515 
-526 VLLGKAL
+526 
-533 DNALT
+533 DNAYRRIKDDTCPAHINITVDKSGNLMR
-538 IEWAVSL
+538 VSQ
-545 TLVAL
+545 
-550 AGYFLKHFL
+550 G
-559 YSKSTLCSHKA
+559 
-570 AYEIIQNIRCAIMR
+570 
-584 KMSKMSMGTIQEKS
+584 
-598 SGEFKQLV
+598 QL
-606 IDDSGS
+606 DSGS

-683 KHAQKTTGR
+683 KHAQKITGR

-752 SPELDR
+752 SSELDR
-758 EREILKSMG
+758 ERDILKSMG
-767 GISYANVAKLMRF
+767 GISYANVAKLLRL
-780 PDLDDMDYDPAGVYQ
+780 PDLDDMDYDPVGVYQ

-830 TCQSSGQNYTY
+830 TRQSSGQNYTY

>member
-1 MSMITI
+1 MSVSIN
-7 RNLQF
+7 NLFNYSRSLPVPFDTMTNKKVKVASMYGAKTESTLCGSVIKAVHAMCRCMNGTGEGAVGQIDTNKSVAEYKSSVGPDAYHLVVF
-12 QYDAAPEINALYGID
+12 DAASGSALASVYD
-27 LEIRKGECIVLTGES
+27 KNTE
-42 GCGKT
+42 
-47 TLTRC
+47 
-52 LNGLIPNF
+52 LI
-60 FEGTLTGEILYEGV
+60 
-74 PVNKLEQYELSRKI
+74 EQY
-88 GTVFQ
+88 VAHP
-93 DSRSQF
+93 SQRDGAAIF
-99 FAVNTTDEVA
+99 FA
-109 FGCENLAFPTERI
+109 
-122 NQNVDAAFSRMNID
+122 
-136 VLRDR
+136 
-141 SLFGLSSGE
+141 
-150 KQRLAVASI
+150 
-159 YAMDTDVI
+159 
-167 VLDEPT
+167 
-173 ANLDGE
+173 
-179 TIQNLR
+179 
-185 ELLFTLKAEGKT
+185 
-197 LIISEHRLSW
+197 
-207 LGGIADR
+207 
-214 YVYMRKGRIEK
+214 
-225 IWGAAEA
+225 
-232 ACLSPDVLREYGLRS
+232 
-247 IQNVLFPTRKTPARS
+247 
-262 DANELTCQNLCIYY
+262 
-276 GKQEIIHDLNFHF
+276 
-289 TWGEEGRI
+289 
-297 IGIVGANGSGKTT
+297 
-310 FSKVLCGLMAPRTGK
+310 LMPF
-325 IHLNG
+325 L
-330 KKMTHRELL
+330 M
-339 KKTYF
+339 
-344 VMQDADYQLFTE
+344 
-356 SVTHEMELA
+356 S
-365 ARKNKQKNV
+365 
-374 RSSKEETTNIL
+374 
-385 DRFGL
+385 
-390 AEYSERHPLSLSGG
+390 
-404 QKQRVTIAA
+404 
-413 SIAAKSDILVLD
+413 
-425 EPTSG
+425 
-430 LDGRNMLR
+430 
-438 LKNILRELKK
+438 
-448 QGMLIFIV
+448 
-456 THDAEFLEG
+456 DAEF
-465 LTDELLTISNKEE
+465 DETFQEYYDQFIAGYPDMAKATES
-478 NMDKREKQQS
+478 MA
-488 PLRGILQFASQRKGL
+488 ILC
-503 LRISVILSVLSS
+503 
-515 AFGMVPYAAVA
+515 
-526 VLLGKAL
+526 
-533 DNALT
+533 DNAYRRIKDDTCPAHINITVDKSGNLMR
-538 IEWAVSL
+538 VSQ
-545 TLVAL
+545 
-550 AGYFLKHFL
+550 G
-559 YSKSTLCSHKA
+559 
-570 AYEIIQNIRCAIMR
+570 
-584 KMSKMSMGTIQEKS
+584 
-598 SGEFKQLV
+598 QL
-606 IDDSGS
+606 DSGS

-767 GISYANVAKLMRF
+767 GISYANVAKLMRL

-830 TCQSSGQNYTY
+830 NRQSSGQNYAY

>member
-1 MSMITI
+1 MSVSIN
-7 RNLQF
+7 NLFNYSRSLPVPFDTMTNKKVKVASMYGAKTESTLCGSVIKAVHAMCRCMNGTGEGAVGQIDTNKSVAEYKSSVGPDAYHLVVF
-12 QYDAAPEINALYGID
+12 DAASGSALASVYD
-27 LEIRKGECIVLTGES
+27 KNTE
-42 GCGKT
+42 
-47 TLTRC
+47 
-52 LNGLIPNF
+52 LI
-60 FEGTLTGEILYEGV
+60 
-74 PVNKLEQYELSRKI
+74 EQY
-88 GTVFQ
+88 VAHP
-93 DSRSQF
+93 SQRDGAAIF
-99 FAVNTTDEVA
+99 FA
-109 FGCENLAFPTERI
+109 
-122 NQNVDAAFSRMNID
+122 
-136 VLRDR
+136 
-141 SLFGLSSGE
+141 
-150 KQRLAVASI
+150 
-159 YAMDTDVI
+159 
-167 VLDEPT
+167 
-173 ANLDGE
+173 
-179 TIQNLR
+179 
-185 ELLFTLKAEGKT
+185 
-197 LIISEHRLSW
+197 
-207 LGGIADR
+207 
-214 YVYMRKGRIEK
+214 
-225 IWGAAEA
+225 
-232 ACLSPDVLREYGLRS
+232 
-247 IQNVLFPTRKTPARS
+247 
-262 DANELTCQNLCIYY
+262 
-276 GKQEIIHDLNFHF
+276 
-289 TWGEEGRI
+289 
-297 IGIVGANGSGKTT
+297 
-310 FSKVLCGLMAPRTGK
+310 LMPF
-325 IHLNG
+325 L
-330 KKMTHRELL
+330 M
-339 KKTYF
+339 
-344 VMQDADYQLFTE
+344 
-356 SVTHEMELA
+356 S
-365 ARKNKQKNV
+365 
-374 RSSKEETTNIL
+374 
-385 DRFGL
+385 
-390 AEYSERHPLSLSGG
+390 
-404 QKQRVTIAA
+404 
-413 SIAAKSDILVLD
+413 
-425 EPTSG
+425 
-430 LDGRNMLR
+430 
-438 LKNILRELKK
+438 
-448 QGMLIFIV
+448 
-456 THDAEFLEG
+456 DAEF
-465 LTDELLTISNKEE
+465 DETFQEYYDQFIAGYPDMAKATES
-478 NMDKREKQQS
+478 MA
-488 PLRGILQFASQRKGL
+488 ILC
-503 LRISVILSVLSS
+503 
-515 AFGMVPYAAVA
+515 
-526 VLLGKAL
+526 
-533 DNALT
+533 DNAYRRIKDDTCPAHINITVDKSGNLMR
-538 IEWAVSL
+538 VSQ
-545 TLVAL
+545 
-550 AGYFLKHFL
+550 G
-559 YSKSTLCSHKA
+559 
-570 AYEIIQNIRCAIMR
+570 
-584 KMSKMSMGTIQEKS
+584 
-598 SGEFKQLV
+598 QL
-606 IDDSGS
+606 DSGS

-704 AGTGKTMGAKAIA
+704 AGTGKTMGAKTIA

-752 SPELDR
+752 SSELDR

-767 GISYANVAKLMRF
+767 GISYANVAKLLRL

-830 TCQSSGQNYTY
+830 NRQSSGQNYTY

>member
-1 MSMITI
+1 MSVSIN
-7 RNLQF
+7 NLFNYSRSLPVPFDTMTNKKVKVASMYGAKTESTLCGSVIKAVHAICRCMNGTGEGAVGQIDTNKSVAEYKSSVGPDAYHLVVF
-12 QYDAAPEINALYGID
+12 DAASGSALASVYD
-27 LEIRKGECIVLTGES
+27 KNTE
-42 GCGKT
+42 
-47 TLTRC
+47 
-52 LNGLIPNF
+52 LI
-60 FEGTLTGEILYEGV
+60 
-74 PVNKLEQYELSRKI
+74 EQY
-88 GTVFQ
+88 VAHP
-93 DSRSQF
+93 SQRDGAAIF
-99 FAVNTTDEVA
+99 FA
-109 FGCENLAFPTERI
+109 
-122 NQNVDAAFSRMNID
+122 
-136 VLRDR
+136 
-141 SLFGLSSGE
+141 
-150 KQRLAVASI
+150 
-159 YAMDTDVI
+159 
-167 VLDEPT
+167 
-173 ANLDGE
+173 
-179 TIQNLR
+179 
-185 ELLFTLKAEGKT
+185 
-197 LIISEHRLSW
+197 
-207 LGGIADR
+207 
-214 YVYMRKGRIEK
+214 
-225 IWGAAEA
+225 
-232 ACLSPDVLREYGLRS
+232 
-247 IQNVLFPTRKTPARS
+247 
-262 DANELTCQNLCIYY
+262 
-276 GKQEIIHDLNFHF
+276 
-289 TWGEEGRI
+289 
-297 IGIVGANGSGKTT
+297 
-310 FSKVLCGLMAPRTGK
+310 LMPF
-325 IHLNG
+325 L
-330 KKMTHRELL
+330 M
-339 KKTYF
+339 
-344 VMQDADYQLFTE
+344 
-356 SVTHEMELA
+356 S
-365 ARKNKQKNV
+365 
-374 RSSKEETTNIL
+374 
-385 DRFGL
+385 
-390 AEYSERHPLSLSGG
+390 
-404 QKQRVTIAA
+404 
-413 SIAAKSDILVLD
+413 
-425 EPTSG
+425 
-430 LDGRNMLR
+430 
-438 LKNILRELKK
+438 
-448 QGMLIFIV
+448 
-456 THDAEFLEG
+456 DAEF
-465 LTDELLTISNKEE
+465 DETFQEYYDQFIAGYPDMAKATES
-478 NMDKREKQQS
+478 MA
-488 PLRGILQFASQRKGL
+488 ILC
-503 LRISVILSVLSS
+503 
-515 AFGMVPYAAVA
+515 
-526 VLLGKAL
+526 
-533 DNALT
+533 DNAYRRIKDDTCPAHINITVDKSGNLMR
-538 IEWAVSL
+538 VSQ
-545 TLVAL
+545 
-550 AGYFLKHFL
+550 G
-559 YSKSTLCSHKA
+559 
-570 AYEIIQNIRCAIMR
+570 
-584 KMSKMSMGTIQEKS
+584 
-598 SGEFKQLV
+598 QL
-606 IDDSGS
+606 DSGS

-752 SPELDR
+752 SSELDR

-767 GISYANVAKLMRF
+767 GISYANVAKLMRL

-830 TCQSSGQNYTY
+830 NRQSSGQNYTY

-905 SYEGCRQMNQSVVD
+905 SYEGCRSMNQSVVD

>member
-1 MSMITI
+1 MSVSIN
-7 RNLQF
+7 NLF
-12 QYDAAPEINALYGID
+12 NY
-27 LEIRKGECIVLTGES
+27 
-42 GCGKT
+42 
-47 TLTRC
+47 
-52 LNGLIPNF
+52 
-60 FEGTLTGEILYEGV
+60 
-74 PVNKLEQYELSRKI
+74 
-88 GTVFQ
+88 
-93 DSRSQF
+93 SRSLPVPF
-99 FAVNTTDEVA
+99 DTMTNKKV
-109 FGCENLAFPTERI
+109 
-122 NQNVDAAFSRMNID
+122 
-136 VLRDR
+136 
-141 SLFGLSSGE
+141 
-150 KQRLAVASI
+150 KVASM
-159 YAMDTDVI
+159 YGA
-167 VLDEPT
+167 
-173 ANLDGE
+173 
-179 TIQNLR
+179 
-185 ELLFTLKAEGKT
+185 KT
-197 LIISEHRLSW
+197 E
-207 LGGIADR
+207 
-214 YVYMRKGRIEK
+214 
-225 IWGAAEA
+225 
-232 ACLSPDVLREYGLRS
+232 
-247 IQNVLFPTRKTPARS
+247 
-262 DANELTCQNLCIYY
+262 
-276 GKQEIIHDLNFHF
+276 
-289 TWGEEGRI
+289 
-297 IGIVGANGSGKTT
+297 
-310 FSKVLCGLMAPRTGK
+310 
-325 IHLNG
+325 
-330 KKMTHRELL
+330 
-339 KKTYF
+339 
-344 VMQDADYQLFTE
+344 
-356 SVTHEMELA
+356 
-365 ARKNKQKNV
+365 
-374 RSSKEETTNIL
+374 
-385 DRFGL
+385 
-390 AEYSERHPLSLSGG
+390 
-404 QKQRVTIAA
+404 
-413 SIAAKSDILVLD
+413 
-425 EPTSG
+425 
-430 LDGRNMLR
+430 
-438 LKNILRELKK
+438 
-448 QGMLIFIV
+448 
-456 THDAEFLEG
+456 
-465 LTDELLTISNKEE
+465 
-478 NMDKREKQQS
+478 
-488 PLRGILQFASQRKGL
+488 
-503 LRISVILSVLSS
+503 
-515 AFGMVPYAAVA
+515 
-526 VLLGKAL
+526 
-533 DNALT
+533 
-538 IEWAVSL
+538 
-545 TLVAL
+545 
-550 AGYFLKHFL
+550 
-559 YSKSTLCSHKA
+559 STLCGSVIKA
-570 AYEIIQNIRCAIMR
+570 VHAMFRCMN
-584 KMSKMSMGTIQEKS
+584 GTGEGAVGQIDTNKSVAEYKS
-598 SGEFKQLV
+598 SIGPDAYHLVVFDAASGSALASVYDKNTELIEQYVAHPSQRDGAAIFFALMPFLMSDVEFDETFQEYYDQFIAGYPDMAKATESMAILCDNAYRRIKDDTCPAHINITVDKSGNLMRVSQGQL
-606 IDDSGS
+606 DSGS

-657 LSALELSLIP
+657 LSALEQSLIP

-830 TCQSSGQNYTY
+830 TRQSSGQNYTY

-924 KDIELPEPEVMV
+924 KDINLPEPEVMV

-965 RKNSITDGACGM
+965 RKNSITDGTCGM

>member
-1 MSMITI
+1 MSVSIN
-7 RNLQF
+7 NLFNYSRSLPVPFDTMTNKKVKVASMYGAKTESTLCGSVIKAVHAMCRCMNGTGEGAVGQIDTNKSVAEYKSSVGPDAYHLVVF
-12 QYDAAPEINALYGID
+12 DAASGSALASVYD
-27 LEIRKGECIVLTGES
+27 KNTE
-42 GCGKT
+42 
-47 TLTRC
+47 
-52 LNGLIPNF
+52 LI
-60 FEGTLTGEILYEGV
+60 
-74 PVNKLEQYELSRKI
+74 EQY
-88 GTVFQ
+88 VAHP
-93 DSRSQF
+93 SQRDGAAIF
-99 FAVNTTDEVA
+99 FA
-109 FGCENLAFPTERI
+109 
-122 NQNVDAAFSRMNID
+122 
-136 VLRDR
+136 
-141 SLFGLSSGE
+141 
-150 KQRLAVASI
+150 
-159 YAMDTDVI
+159 
-167 VLDEPT
+167 
-173 ANLDGE
+173 
-179 TIQNLR
+179 
-185 ELLFTLKAEGKT
+185 
-197 LIISEHRLSW
+197 
-207 LGGIADR
+207 
-214 YVYMRKGRIEK
+214 
-225 IWGAAEA
+225 
-232 ACLSPDVLREYGLRS
+232 
-247 IQNVLFPTRKTPARS
+247 
-262 DANELTCQNLCIYY
+262 
-276 GKQEIIHDLNFHF
+276 
-289 TWGEEGRI
+289 
-297 IGIVGANGSGKTT
+297 
-310 FSKVLCGLMAPRTGK
+310 LMPF
-325 IHLNG
+325 L
-330 KKMTHRELL
+330 M
-339 KKTYF
+339 
-344 VMQDADYQLFTE
+344 
-356 SVTHEMELA
+356 S
-365 ARKNKQKNV
+365 
-374 RSSKEETTNIL
+374 
-385 DRFGL
+385 
-390 AEYSERHPLSLSGG
+390 
-404 QKQRVTIAA
+404 
-413 SIAAKSDILVLD
+413 
-425 EPTSG
+425 
-430 LDGRNMLR
+430 
-438 LKNILRELKK
+438 
-448 QGMLIFIV
+448 
-456 THDAEFLEG
+456 DAEF
-465 LTDELLTISNKEE
+465 DETFQEYYDQFIAGYPDMAKATES
-478 NMDKREKQQS
+478 MA
-488 PLRGILQFASQRKGL
+488 ILC
-503 LRISVILSVLSS
+503 
-515 AFGMVPYAAVA
+515 
-526 VLLGKAL
+526 
-533 DNALT
+533 DNAYRRIKDDTCPAHINITVDKSGNLMR
-538 IEWAVSL
+538 VSQ
-545 TLVAL
+545 
-550 AGYFLKHFL
+550 G
-559 YSKSTLCSHKA
+559 
-570 AYEIIQNIRCAIMR
+570 
-584 KMSKMSMGTIQEKS
+584 
-598 SGEFKQLV
+598 QL
-606 IDDSGS
+606 DSGS

-767 GISYANVAKLMRF
+767 GISYANVAKLMRL

-830 TCQSSGQNYTY
+830 NRQSSGQNYTY

-905 SYEGCRQMNQSVVD
+905 SYEGCRSMNQSVVD

-936 QRAMAVTGCADE
+936 QRAMTVTGCADE

-1025 PKRKRTSA
+1025 PKRKRTTA

>member
-1 MSMITI
+1 MSVSIN
-7 RNLQF
+7 NLFNYSRSLPVPFDTMTNKKVKVASMYGAKTESTLCGSVIKAVHAMCRCMNGTGEGAVGQIDTNKSVAEYKSSVGPDAYHLVVF
-12 QYDAAPEINALYGID
+12 DAASGSALASVYD
-27 LEIRKGECIVLTGES
+27 KNTE
-42 GCGKT
+42 
-47 TLTRC
+47 
-52 LNGLIPNF
+52 LI
-60 FEGTLTGEILYEGV
+60 
-74 PVNKLEQYELSRKI
+74 EQY
-88 GTVFQ
+88 VAHP
-93 DSRSQF
+93 SQRDGAAIF
-99 FAVNTTDEVA
+99 FA
-109 FGCENLAFPTERI
+109 
-122 NQNVDAAFSRMNID
+122 
-136 VLRDR
+136 
-141 SLFGLSSGE
+141 
-150 KQRLAVASI
+150 
-159 YAMDTDVI
+159 
-167 VLDEPT
+167 
-173 ANLDGE
+173 
-179 TIQNLR
+179 
-185 ELLFTLKAEGKT
+185 
-197 LIISEHRLSW
+197 
-207 LGGIADR
+207 
-214 YVYMRKGRIEK
+214 
-225 IWGAAEA
+225 
-232 ACLSPDVLREYGLRS
+232 
-247 IQNVLFPTRKTPARS
+247 
-262 DANELTCQNLCIYY
+262 
-276 GKQEIIHDLNFHF
+276 
-289 TWGEEGRI
+289 
-297 IGIVGANGSGKTT
+297 
-310 FSKVLCGLMAPRTGK
+310 LMPF
-325 IHLNG
+325 L
-330 KKMTHRELL
+330 M
-339 KKTYF
+339 
-344 VMQDADYQLFTE
+344 
-356 SVTHEMELA
+356 S
-365 ARKNKQKNV
+365 
-374 RSSKEETTNIL
+374 
-385 DRFGL
+385 
-390 AEYSERHPLSLSGG
+390 
-404 QKQRVTIAA
+404 
-413 SIAAKSDILVLD
+413 
-425 EPTSG
+425 
-430 LDGRNMLR
+430 
-438 LKNILRELKK
+438 
-448 QGMLIFIV
+448 
-456 THDAEFLEG
+456 DAEF
-465 LTDELLTISNKEE
+465 DETFQEYYDQFIAGYPDMAKATES
-478 NMDKREKQQS
+478 MA
-488 PLRGILQFASQRKGL
+488 ILC
-503 LRISVILSVLSS
+503 
-515 AFGMVPYAAVA
+515 
-526 VLLGKAL
+526 
-533 DNALT
+533 DNAYRRIKDDTCPAHINITVDKSGNLMR
-538 IEWAVSL
+538 VSQ
-545 TLVAL
+545 
-550 AGYFLKHFL
+550 G
-559 YSKSTLCSHKA
+559 
-570 AYEIIQNIRCAIMR
+570 
-584 KMSKMSMGTIQEKS
+584 
-598 SGEFKQLV
+598 QL
-606 IDDSGS
+606 DSGS

-623 TIFAKTGPAVI
+623 TIFSKTGPAVI

-767 GISYANVAKLMRF
+767 GISYANVAKLMRL

-830 TCQSSGQNYTY
+830 NRQSSGQNYTY

-905 SYEGCRQMNQSVVD
+905 SYEGCRSMNQSVVD

-936 QRAMAVTGCADE
+936 QRAMVVTGCADE

>member
-1 MSMITI
+1 MSVSIN
-7 RNLQF
+7 NLFNYSRSLPVPFDTMTNKKVKVASMYGAKTESTLCGSVIKAVHAMCRCMNGTGEGAVGQIDTNKSVAEYKSSVGPDAYHLVVF
-12 QYDAAPEINALYGID
+12 DAASGSALASVYD
-27 LEIRKGECIVLTGES
+27 KNTE
-42 GCGKT
+42 
-47 TLTRC
+47 
-52 LNGLIPNF
+52 LI
-60 FEGTLTGEILYEGV
+60 
-74 PVNKLEQYELSRKI
+74 EQY
-88 GTVFQ
+88 VAHP
-93 DSRSQF
+93 SQRDGAAIF
-99 FAVNTTDEVA
+99 FA
-109 FGCENLAFPTERI
+109 
-122 NQNVDAAFSRMNID
+122 
-136 VLRDR
+136 
-141 SLFGLSSGE
+141 
-150 KQRLAVASI
+150 
-159 YAMDTDVI
+159 
-167 VLDEPT
+167 
-173 ANLDGE
+173 
-179 TIQNLR
+179 
-185 ELLFTLKAEGKT
+185 
-197 LIISEHRLSW
+197 
-207 LGGIADR
+207 
-214 YVYMRKGRIEK
+214 
-225 IWGAAEA
+225 
-232 ACLSPDVLREYGLRS
+232 
-247 IQNVLFPTRKTPARS
+247 
-262 DANELTCQNLCIYY
+262 
-276 GKQEIIHDLNFHF
+276 
-289 TWGEEGRI
+289 
-297 IGIVGANGSGKTT
+297 
-310 FSKVLCGLMAPRTGK
+310 LMPF
-325 IHLNG
+325 L
-330 KKMTHRELL
+330 M
-339 KKTYF
+339 
-344 VMQDADYQLFTE
+344 
-356 SVTHEMELA
+356 S
-365 ARKNKQKNV
+365 
-374 RSSKEETTNIL
+374 
-385 DRFGL
+385 
-390 AEYSERHPLSLSGG
+390 
-404 QKQRVTIAA
+404 
-413 SIAAKSDILVLD
+413 
-425 EPTSG
+425 
-430 LDGRNMLR
+430 
-438 LKNILRELKK
+438 
-448 QGMLIFIV
+448 
-456 THDAEFLEG
+456 DAEF
-465 LTDELLTISNKEE
+465 DETFQEYYDQFIAGYPDMAKATES
-478 NMDKREKQQS
+478 MA
-488 PLRGILQFASQRKGL
+488 ILC
-503 LRISVILSVLSS
+503 
-515 AFGMVPYAAVA
+515 
-526 VLLGKAL
+526 
-533 DNALT
+533 DNAYRRIKDDTCPAHINITVDKSGNLMR
-538 IEWAVSL
+538 VSQ
-545 TLVAL
+545 
-550 AGYFLKHFL
+550 G
-559 YSKSTLCSHKA
+559 
-570 AYEIIQNIRCAIMR
+570 
-584 KMSKMSMGTIQEKS
+584 
-598 SGEFKQLV
+598 QL
-606 IDDSGS
+606 DSGS

-623 TIFAKTGPAVI
+623 TIFSKTGPAVI

-767 GISYANVAKLMRF
+767 GISYANVAKLLRL

-830 TCQSSGQNYTY
+830 NRQSSGQNYTY

>member
-1 MSMITI
+1 MSVSIN
-7 RNLQF
+7 NLF
-12 QYDAAPEINALYGID
+12 NY
-27 LEIRKGECIVLTGES
+27 
-42 GCGKT
+42 
-47 TLTRC
+47 
-52 LNGLIPNF
+52 
-60 FEGTLTGEILYEGV
+60 
-74 PVNKLEQYELSRKI
+74 
-88 GTVFQ
+88 
-93 DSRSQF
+93 SRSLPVPF
-99 FAVNTTDEVA
+99 DTMTNKKV
-109 FGCENLAFPTERI
+109 
-122 NQNVDAAFSRMNID
+122 
-136 VLRDR
+136 
-141 SLFGLSSGE
+141 
-150 KQRLAVASI
+150 KVASM
-159 YAMDTDVI
+159 YGA
-167 VLDEPT
+167 
-173 ANLDGE
+173 
-179 TIQNLR
+179 
-185 ELLFTLKAEGKT
+185 KT
-197 LIISEHRLSW
+197 E
-207 LGGIADR
+207 
-214 YVYMRKGRIEK
+214 
-225 IWGAAEA
+225 
-232 ACLSPDVLREYGLRS
+232 
-247 IQNVLFPTRKTPARS
+247 
-262 DANELTCQNLCIYY
+262 
-276 GKQEIIHDLNFHF
+276 
-289 TWGEEGRI
+289 
-297 IGIVGANGSGKTT
+297 
-310 FSKVLCGLMAPRTGK
+310 
-325 IHLNG
+325 
-330 KKMTHRELL
+330 
-339 KKTYF
+339 
-344 VMQDADYQLFTE
+344 
-356 SVTHEMELA
+356 
-365 ARKNKQKNV
+365 
-374 RSSKEETTNIL
+374 
-385 DRFGL
+385 
-390 AEYSERHPLSLSGG
+390 
-404 QKQRVTIAA
+404 
-413 SIAAKSDILVLD
+413 
-425 EPTSG
+425 
-430 LDGRNMLR
+430 
-438 LKNILRELKK
+438 
-448 QGMLIFIV
+448 
-456 THDAEFLEG
+456 
-465 LTDELLTISNKEE
+465 
-478 NMDKREKQQS
+478 
-488 PLRGILQFASQRKGL
+488 
-503 LRISVILSVLSS
+503 
-515 AFGMVPYAAVA
+515 
-526 VLLGKAL
+526 
-533 DNALT
+533 
-538 IEWAVSL
+538 
-545 TLVAL
+545 
-550 AGYFLKHFL
+550 
-559 YSKSTLCSHKA
+559 STLCGSVIKA
-570 AYEIIQNIRCAIMR
+570 VHAMCRCMN
-584 KMSKMSMGTIQEKS
+584 GTGEGAVGQIDTNKSVAEYKS
-598 SGEFKQLV
+598 SVGPDAYHLVVFDAASGSALASVYDKNTELIEQYVAHPSQRDGAAIFFALMPFLMSDMEFDETFQEYYDQFIAGYPDMAKATESMAILCDNAYRRIKDDTCPAHINITVDKSGNLMRVSQGQL
-606 IDDSGS
+606 DSGS

-767 GISYANVAKLMRF
+767 GISYANVAKLMRL

-830 TCQSSGQNYTY
+830 NRQSSGQNYTY

>member
-1 MSMITI
+1 MSVSIN
-7 RNLQF
+7 NLFNYSRSLPVPFDTMTNKKVKVASMYGAKTESTLCGSVIKAVHAMCRCMNGTGEGAVGQIDTNKSVAEYKSSVGPDAYHLVVF
-12 QYDAAPEINALYGID
+12 DAASGSALASVYD
-27 LEIRKGECIVLTGES
+27 KNTE
-42 GCGKT
+42 
-47 TLTRC
+47 
-52 LNGLIPNF
+52 LI
-60 FEGTLTGEILYEGV
+60 
-74 PVNKLEQYELSRKI
+74 EQY
-88 GTVFQ
+88 VAHP
-93 DSRSQF
+93 SQRDGAAIF
-99 FAVNTTDEVA
+99 FA
-109 FGCENLAFPTERI
+109 
-122 NQNVDAAFSRMNID
+122 
-136 VLRDR
+136 
-141 SLFGLSSGE
+141 
-150 KQRLAVASI
+150 
-159 YAMDTDVI
+159 
-167 VLDEPT
+167 
-173 ANLDGE
+173 
-179 TIQNLR
+179 
-185 ELLFTLKAEGKT
+185 
-197 LIISEHRLSW
+197 
-207 LGGIADR
+207 
-214 YVYMRKGRIEK
+214 
-225 IWGAAEA
+225 
-232 ACLSPDVLREYGLRS
+232 
-247 IQNVLFPTRKTPARS
+247 
-262 DANELTCQNLCIYY
+262 
-276 GKQEIIHDLNFHF
+276 
-289 TWGEEGRI
+289 
-297 IGIVGANGSGKTT
+297 
-310 FSKVLCGLMAPRTGK
+310 LMPF
-325 IHLNG
+325 L
-330 KKMTHRELL
+330 M
-339 KKTYF
+339 
-344 VMQDADYQLFTE
+344 
-356 SVTHEMELA
+356 S
-365 ARKNKQKNV
+365 
-374 RSSKEETTNIL
+374 
-385 DRFGL
+385 
-390 AEYSERHPLSLSGG
+390 
-404 QKQRVTIAA
+404 
-413 SIAAKSDILVLD
+413 
-425 EPTSG
+425 
-430 LDGRNMLR
+430 
-438 LKNILRELKK
+438 
-448 QGMLIFIV
+448 
-456 THDAEFLEG
+456 DAEF
-465 LTDELLTISNKEE
+465 DETFQEYYDQFIAGYPDMAKATES
-478 NMDKREKQQS
+478 MA
-488 PLRGILQFASQRKGL
+488 ILC
-503 LRISVILSVLSS
+503 
-515 AFGMVPYAAVA
+515 
-526 VLLGKAL
+526 
-533 DNALT
+533 DNAYRRIKDDTCPAHINITVDKSGNLMR
-538 IEWAVSL
+538 VSQ
-545 TLVAL
+545 
-550 AGYFLKHFL
+550 G
-559 YSKSTLCSHKA
+559 
-570 AYEIIQNIRCAIMR
+570 
-584 KMSKMSMGTIQEKS
+584 
-598 SGEFKQLV
+598 QL
-606 IDDSGS
+606 DSGS

-752 SPELDR
+752 SLELDR

-767 GISYANVAKLMRF
+767 GISYANVAKLMRL

-795 ALTGVENLAATVQD
+795 ALTSVENLAATVQD

-830 TCQSSGQNYTY
+830 NRQSSGQNYTY

-960 MADYC
+960 MVDYC

>member
-1 MSMITI
+1 MSVSIN
-7 RNLQF
+7 NLFNYSRSLPVPFDTMTNKKVKVASMYGAKTESTLCGSVIKAVHAMCRCMNGTGEGAVGQIDTNKSVAEYKSSVGPDAYHLVVF
-12 QYDAAPEINALYGID
+12 DAASGSALASVYD
-27 LEIRKGECIVLTGES
+27 KNTE
-42 GCGKT
+42 
-47 TLTRC
+47 
-52 LNGLIPNF
+52 LI
-60 FEGTLTGEILYEGV
+60 
-74 PVNKLEQYELSRKI
+74 EQY
-88 GTVFQ
+88 VAHP
-93 DSRSQF
+93 SQRDGAAIF
-99 FAVNTTDEVA
+99 FA
-109 FGCENLAFPTERI
+109 
-122 NQNVDAAFSRMNID
+122 
-136 VLRDR
+136 
-141 SLFGLSSGE
+141 
-150 KQRLAVASI
+150 
-159 YAMDTDVI
+159 
-167 VLDEPT
+167 
-173 ANLDGE
+173 
-179 TIQNLR
+179 
-185 ELLFTLKAEGKT
+185 
-197 LIISEHRLSW
+197 
-207 LGGIADR
+207 
-214 YVYMRKGRIEK
+214 
-225 IWGAAEA
+225 
-232 ACLSPDVLREYGLRS
+232 
-247 IQNVLFPTRKTPARS
+247 
-262 DANELTCQNLCIYY
+262 
-276 GKQEIIHDLNFHF
+276 
-289 TWGEEGRI
+289 
-297 IGIVGANGSGKTT
+297 
-310 FSKVLCGLMAPRTGK
+310 LMPF
-325 IHLNG
+325 L
-330 KKMTHRELL
+330 M
-339 KKTYF
+339 
-344 VMQDADYQLFTE
+344 
-356 SVTHEMELA
+356 S
-365 ARKNKQKNV
+365 
-374 RSSKEETTNIL
+374 
-385 DRFGL
+385 
-390 AEYSERHPLSLSGG
+390 
-404 QKQRVTIAA
+404 
-413 SIAAKSDILVLD
+413 
-425 EPTSG
+425 
-430 LDGRNMLR
+430 
-438 LKNILRELKK
+438 
-448 QGMLIFIV
+448 
-456 THDAEFLEG
+456 DAEF
-465 LTDELLTISNKEE
+465 DETFQEYYDQFIAGYPDMAKATES
-478 NMDKREKQQS
+478 MA
-488 PLRGILQFASQRKGL
+488 ILC
-503 LRISVILSVLSS
+503 
-515 AFGMVPYAAVA
+515 
-526 VLLGKAL
+526 
-533 DNALT
+533 DNAYRRIKDDTCPAHINITVDKSGNLMR
-538 IEWAVSL
+538 VSQ
-545 TLVAL
+545 
-550 AGYFLKHFL
+550 G
-559 YSKSTLCSHKA
+559 
-570 AYEIIQNIRCAIMR
+570 
-584 KMSKMSMGTIQEKS
+584 
-598 SGEFKQLV
+598 QL
-606 IDDSGS
+606 DSGS

-752 SPELDR
+752 SLELDR

-767 GISYANVAKLMRF
+767 GISYANVAKLMRL

-830 TCQSSGQNYTY
+830 NRQSSGQNYAY

-905 SYEGCRQMNQSVVD
+905 SYEGCRSMNQSVVD

-965 RKNSITDGACGM
+965 RKNSITDGTCGM

>member
-1 MSMITI
+1 MSVSIN
-7 RNLQF
+7 NLFNYSRSLPVPFDTMTNKKVKVASMYGAKTESTLCGSVIKAVHAMCRCMNGTGEGAVGQIDTNKSVAEYKSSVGPDAYHLVVF
-12 QYDAAPEINALYGID
+12 DAASGSALASVYD
-27 LEIRKGECIVLTGES
+27 KNTE
-42 GCGKT
+42 
-47 TLTRC
+47 
-52 LNGLIPNF
+52 LI
-60 FEGTLTGEILYEGV
+60 
-74 PVNKLEQYELSRKI
+74 EQY
-88 GTVFQ
+88 VAHP
-93 DSRSQF
+93 SQRDGAAIF
-99 FAVNTTDEVA
+99 FA
-109 FGCENLAFPTERI
+109 
-122 NQNVDAAFSRMNID
+122 
-136 VLRDR
+136 
-141 SLFGLSSGE
+141 
-150 KQRLAVASI
+150 
-159 YAMDTDVI
+159 
-167 VLDEPT
+167 
-173 ANLDGE
+173 
-179 TIQNLR
+179 
-185 ELLFTLKAEGKT
+185 
-197 LIISEHRLSW
+197 
-207 LGGIADR
+207 
-214 YVYMRKGRIEK
+214 
-225 IWGAAEA
+225 
-232 ACLSPDVLREYGLRS
+232 
-247 IQNVLFPTRKTPARS
+247 
-262 DANELTCQNLCIYY
+262 
-276 GKQEIIHDLNFHF
+276 
-289 TWGEEGRI
+289 
-297 IGIVGANGSGKTT
+297 
-310 FSKVLCGLMAPRTGK
+310 LMPF
-325 IHLNG
+325 L
-330 KKMTHRELL
+330 M
-339 KKTYF
+339 
-344 VMQDADYQLFTE
+344 
-356 SVTHEMELA
+356 S
-365 ARKNKQKNV
+365 
-374 RSSKEETTNIL
+374 
-385 DRFGL
+385 
-390 AEYSERHPLSLSGG
+390 
-404 QKQRVTIAA
+404 
-413 SIAAKSDILVLD
+413 
-425 EPTSG
+425 
-430 LDGRNMLR
+430 
-438 LKNILRELKK
+438 
-448 QGMLIFIV
+448 
-456 THDAEFLEG
+456 DAEFNETFQEYYDQFIAG
-465 LTDELLTISNKEE
+465 YPDMAKATES
-478 NMDKREKQQS
+478 MA
-488 PLRGILQFASQRKGL
+488 ILC
-503 LRISVILSVLSS
+503 
-515 AFGMVPYAAVA
+515 
-526 VLLGKAL
+526 
-533 DNALT
+533 DNAYRRIKDDTCPAHINITVDKSGNLMR
-538 IEWAVSL
+538 VSQ
-545 TLVAL
+545 
-550 AGYFLKHFL
+550 G
-559 YSKSTLCSHKA
+559 
-570 AYEIIQNIRCAIMR
+570 
-584 KMSKMSMGTIQEKS
+584 
-598 SGEFKQLV
+598 QL
-606 IDDSGS
+606 DSGS

-752 SPELDR
+752 SSELDR

-767 GISYANVAKLMRF
+767 GISYANVAKLLRL

-818 TEKVQALSKRAE
+818 TEKVQALSKRTE
-830 TCQSSGQNYTY
+830 NRQSSGQNYTY